1 MEAISAI
8 IENITIIKIMDIPV
22 ITILFICL
30 VLITTLVFK
39 RLLTIIVIQRIEGLT
54 SKTKTTLDDQLIAV
68 LKNEDV
74 AMPGISIG
82 YWKAIYIPNA
92 ARSSGVDSEISIPS
106 NLMLPLFM
114 LYPNLP
120 DMILER
126 VDLPDPE
133 SPVITVSL
141 SLGIFRDTFFKL

>member
-54 SKTKTTLDDQLIAV
+54 SKTKTTFDDHIKRHYFFSHESINPTRIIPV
-68 LKNEDV
+68 G
-74 AMPGISIG
+74 PIIS
-82 YWKAIYIPNA
+82 
-92 ARSSGVDSEISIPS
+92 
-106 NLMLPLFM
+106 
-114 LYPNLP
+114 
-120 DMILER
+120 
-126 VDLPDPE
+126 
-133 SPVITVSL
+133 
-141 SLGIFRDTFFKL
+141 